1 MERYVSL
8 TGFRKID
15 QRKKADQTIPLLE
28 LLVMQVRARGDS
40 VALANIGY
48 PQEGKVIEVTNLEL
62 LMKLGVSLT
71 GLPKSVR
78 RSWRP
83 SRRRGSGTGGAR
95 RNGRG
100 NSRRSGRRRSRTRRK
115 RLMRRMELGAESST
129 QTESVKLDV
138 YEMLS
143 LFEGSLWLGG
153 CEATISWSPP
163 FVGPLGMEAESIGFY
178 QPRYSQ
184 GRWWNRVEDAG
195 SLLEVSASQLCAT
208 SFPSCPFL
216 PESQTGIV
224 CCIVMVFAYG
234 YGFSCITWIFL
245 TVGRTLF

>member
-8 TGFRKID
+8 TGLQKID
-15 QRKKADQTIPLLE
+15 QRKKADQSMPLLE

-48 PQEGKVIEVTNLEL
+48 PQEGKFIEVTNLEL

-71 GLPKSVR
+71 GLQKSVR

-95 RNGRG
+95 RNERG

-153 CEATISWSPP
+153 CEATTS
-163 FVGPLGMEAESIGFY
+163 LG
-178 QPRYSQ
+178 RLL
-184 GRWWNRVEDAG
+184 
-195 SLLEVSASQLCAT
+195 SLDLLAWKQSLC
-208 SFPSCPFL
+208 PSVV
-216 PESQTGIV
+216 TGH
-224 CCIVMVFAYG
+224 G
-234 YGFSCITWIFL
+234 TPKDTGGTEW
-245 TVGRTLF
+245 RTLVHC